1 MIYIIYVVCIAG
13 LVAVDEFVKN
23 IFYSLPTDFD
33 KPIIGDFLHFHYTE
47 NPGAAF
53 GFLESNSGYNFVL
66 IAISSLLV
74 IGCFYYLFKN
84 KYQSKIM
91 NISLVLITAGGIGNL
106 IDRVFR
112 LARFPFLAGKHVVVD
127 FIYFKIINFAIFN
140 VADSDVCVGA
150 GLLCIYVLSRNM
162 KQNKALK

>member
-13 LVAVDEFVKN
+13 LVGVDEFVKN
-23 IFYSLPTDFD
+23 IFYSLPTDLD
-33 KPIIGDFLHFHYTE
+33 MPIIQNILHFHYTE

-53 GFLESNSGYNFVL
+53 GFLESKFGYNFVL

-84 KYQSKIM
+84 KYKSKLM
-91 NISLVLITAGGIGNL
+91 DISLVLITAGGIGNL

-112 LARFPFLAGKHVVVD
+112 VARFPMFAGKHVVVD
-127 FIYFKIINFAIFN
+127 FIYFKLINF
-140 VADSDVCVGA
+140 
-150 GLLCIYVLSRNM
+150 
-162 KQNKALK
+162 